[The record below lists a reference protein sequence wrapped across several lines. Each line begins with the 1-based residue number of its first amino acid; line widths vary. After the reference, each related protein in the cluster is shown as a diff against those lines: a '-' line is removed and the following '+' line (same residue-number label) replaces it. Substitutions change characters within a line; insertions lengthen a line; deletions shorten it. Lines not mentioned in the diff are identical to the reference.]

1 MSAPHEHLSPSLQQI
16 EKESWQLLVTGSQNP
31 KDGFYTGTL
40 GTQTTAG
47 VSLRTV
53 VLREVNPAEK
63 TIICYSDVRAD
74 KVQEIRQHSEVCF
87 LFWDSE
93 KKIQLRLNGKANIYT
108 NDTIALQHWQRTS
121 LSNRRS
127 YLAIP
132 APGSPQ
138 PNPTS
143 GLPQELDSREP
154 TEEESAKGRHNFAV
168 ITAHIEYLDW
178 LFLSNSGHRRAK
190 FMYKAGKLI
199 LESWIIP

>member
-1 MSAPHEHLSPSLQQI
+1 MSTAYKPSSPLAEI
-16 EKESWQLLVTGSQNP
+16 EKDSWQLLVNGSQNP

-40 GTQTTAG
+40 GTQTTTG

-53 VLREVNPAEK
+53 VLREVNAAEK
-63 TIICYSDVRAD
+63 TITCYSDVRAS
-74 KVQEIRQHSEVCF
+74 KVQEIRQYPDVSF
-87 LFWDSE
+87 LFWDNE
-93 KKIQLRLNGKANIYT
+93 KKIQLRLSGKANIYT

-132 APGSPQ
+132 APGSQQ

-154 TEEESAKGRHNFAV
+154 TEEESEKGRHNFAV
-168 ITAHIEYLDW
+168 IVIASEFMDW
-178 LFLSNSGHRRAK
+178 LFLNSSGHRRAH
-190 FMYKAGKLI
+190 FTYQAGRLI
-199 LESWIIP
+199 TKSWITP